1 MSDSRF
7 AGIVKK
13 TESGLLTLHPTTI
26 RIQKSLISVVNNTT
40 EIKEKVLQK
49 MDLVKFLTVSMVLF
63 LLGIWGIFLNR
74 KNILIMLMSI
84 ELMILAVNL
93 NFLFFSAY
101 LDDLIGQLFAL
112 LVLTVAAAESA
123 IGLALLV
130 VYYRVRGTISVE
142 FINLIKG

>member
-1 MSDSRF
+1 M
-7 AGIVKK
+7 
-13 TESGLLTLHPTTI
+13 
-26 RIQKSLISVVNNTT
+26 
-40 EIKEKVLQK
+40 LQK

-112 LVLTVAAAESA
+112 LV
-123 IGLALLV
+123 V

>member
-1 MSDSRF
+1 MQFLHAHLLQHILTGPR
-7 AGIVKK
+7 K
-13 TESGLLTLHPTTI
+13 TG
-26 RIQKSLISVVNNTT
+26 N
-40 EIKEKVLQK
+40 IKFNFF
-49 MDLVKFLTVSMVLF
+49 MDLVKYLALSMILF

-74 KNILIMLMSI
+74 KNIIIMLMSI
-84 ELMILAVNL
+84 ELMLLAVNL
-93 NFLFFSAY
+93 NFLLFSVY

-130 VYYRVRGTISVE
+130 VYYRVRGTIAVE